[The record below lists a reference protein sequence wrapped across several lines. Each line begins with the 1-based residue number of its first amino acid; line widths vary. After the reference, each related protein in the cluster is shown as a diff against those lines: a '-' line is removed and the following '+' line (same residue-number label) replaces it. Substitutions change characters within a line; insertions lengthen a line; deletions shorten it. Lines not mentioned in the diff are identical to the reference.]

1 MEKQYKK
8 MQRQKSKGEKI
19 ANINPGRMTDDELAA
34 IYYSEFL
41 DKFGEAF
48 PDYDPFDY

>member
-19 ANINPGRMTDDELAA
+19 ANKKSGRLTDDELAA
-34 IYYSEFL
+34 IYYSEFY

-48 PDYDPFDY
+48 PDDDPFDY